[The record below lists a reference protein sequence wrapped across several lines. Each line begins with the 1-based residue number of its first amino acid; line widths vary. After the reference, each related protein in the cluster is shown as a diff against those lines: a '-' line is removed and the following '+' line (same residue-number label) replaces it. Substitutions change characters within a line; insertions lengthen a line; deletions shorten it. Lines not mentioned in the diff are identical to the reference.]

1 MCVCIVHVTQLMN
14 ARVCVG
20 VRTVTKS
27 QCMCV
32 YLLHSESVFG
42 PAVMHTGVFSPIV
55 CVLRR
60 VFVCICWNVNRFIF
74 YLQLYP
80 ICTLLF
86 VYANVPH
93 LLYSVLF
100 LNTRSNLHV

>member
-1 MCVCIVHVTQLMN
+1 MCMRAQ
-14 ARVCVG
+14 R
-20 VRTVTKS
+20 KS

-55 CVLRR
+55 CVLRG
-60 VFVCICWNVNRFIF
+60 VFVCICWNVNRFIC

-80 ICTLLF
+80 ICTILF

-100 LNTRSNLHV
+100 FVLFQC